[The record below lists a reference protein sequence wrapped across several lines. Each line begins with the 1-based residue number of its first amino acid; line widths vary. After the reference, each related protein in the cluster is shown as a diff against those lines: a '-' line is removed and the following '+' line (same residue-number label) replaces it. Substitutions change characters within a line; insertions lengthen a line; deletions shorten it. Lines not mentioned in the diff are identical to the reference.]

1 MCGPLLTDHGP
12 TRRRSLTATGKR
24 EVDEDTLE
32 MPAGGKVARRVAVG
46 GANRK
51 RNHLFDIAGMLVR
64 KSVRSYKF
72 WLAVGLVTGLIVYYA
87 WRR

>member
-1 MCGPLLTDHGP
+1 MVRP
-12 TRRRSLTATGKR
+12 RSLCWSTGKR

-32 MPAGGKVARRVAVG
+32 MPAGGKVARRVTVG

-51 RNHLFDIAGMLVR
+51 RNHLYDIAKMLAR
-64 KSVRSYKF
+64 KSLRSYKF
-72 WLAVGLVTGLIVYYA
+72 WLAVGVVTGLIVYYV